1 MVKNY
6 SNFLQFLLFFIFLSV
21 LPSKI
26 HAQCAGDDAQKI
38 ICDIQNSANQ
48 NISLFS
54 LLGGSPTPGGKWTDD
69 NNFRGLD
76 SITGNLN
83 AQLIKEGGVYHY
95 TYTAPDV
102 AGCTD
107 NTATI
112 TLTIGAYVGVGSKAT
127 ACSREGNFNLF
138 TAFDSTV
145 MGPHENGI
153 WRDSS
158 GKILDSPVIGIRYIT
173 TQTETRQFTYEV
185 PLIPEC
191 PSTPLI
197 TTVYVTIV
205 RTPEEGTPQELTLCG
220 TTDLAGYTNY
230 DMFESLLGEDKD
242 GVWKGPDITS
252 RSDHNVNL
260 QDLFN
265 KYGAVELKYTYTV
278 FAVPNQNVC
287 KDRTADV
294 VITLEKRIDFT
305 GAEIVVLNDICE
317 SEMATATYSARVTA
331 GPQGIPD
338 GAYRITY
345 NVSGPIAGSETV
357 AVNFRD
363 GVVVFPVRSAYFQ
376 SVGKFTITVT
386 SIVPTPGPKKC
397 ISLFTPFS
405 YDLNVFPLP
414 RLDNAVITTS
424 PICQNDIATIQISNA
439 TLLADGKY
447 RIVYNI
453 NGDNSATGQTATITA
468 VGGKASFEIPGNL
481 NAKSGLSVIR
491 ITNITNI
498 TKPTPQC
505 TNTANVTGN
514 LTINPLP
521 VVANVKIQV
530 NDNCFNGVFTASVSG
545 LGTLTKAKLSYVL
558 LDNNTSVEQIVD
570 LTVLNGNASFV
581 IPSALLPNTGS
592 TVISATYLTNDIT
605 GCGSTLV
612 NVLDGFLVNAI
623 PLAPVVV
630 NPPDF
635 CKIDRATIA
644 NLTPHGP
651 QYKWYNSATLTT
663 PLADTYLLKTED
675 LYVTETSA
683 ANCTSPASMISI
695 VVKDTP
701 APTLNPDGQ
710 NFCGL
715 KNPTI
720 SDLSKATN
728 VPSTVSWYDAQNN
741 GNLLASTILLID
753 KATYY
758 GYDLSSVTDC
768 ISDSTL
774 EVTVSLTECDPAE
787 YAFFVPDGFS
797 PNGDNVNDTF
807 RIPDIEFLYPD
818 YTLEIFNRYGN
829 VMFKGNANKPNWDGR
844 NSEGGGIGDA
854 IAPNGVYFYIV
865 NFNKGNR
872 KAQQGRLYLN
882 R

>member
-21 LPSKI
+21 LPSQMY
-26 HAQCAGDDAQKI
+26 AQCAGDDAQKI
-38 ICDIQNSANQ
+38 ICDIQNSAHQ

-54 LLGGSPTPGGKWTDD
+54 LLGGAPSPGGKWTDD

-83 AQLIKEGGVYHY
+83 AQLIREGGVYHY

-102 AGCTD
+102 VGCTD

-127 ACSREGNFNLF
+127 VCSREGTFNLF

-153 WRDSS
+153 WRDAA
-158 GKILDSPVIGIRYIT
+158 GGILGSPSIGIRYIT
-173 TQTETRQFTYEV
+173 EKTETRQFTYEV
-185 PLIPEC
+185 PLVPDC

-205 RTPEEGTPQELTLCG
+205 RTPEEGIPQELTLCG
-220 TTDLAGYTNY
+220 TTDLDAYTNY

-252 RSDHNVNL
+252 RSDHNINL
-260 QDLFN
+260 KQLFD
-265 KYGAVELKYTYTV
+265 KYGPGDLNFTYTV

-287 KDRTADV
+287 TDRTAIV
-294 VITLEKRIDFT
+294 TITLEKRIDFT
-305 GAEIVVLNDICE
+305 GTQIVVLKDICE
-317 SEMATATYSARVTA
+317 SEIATATYSAKITE
-331 GPQGIPD
+331 GPDTIPD
-338 GAYRITY
+338 GEYKITF
-345 NVSGPIAGSETV
+345 NVAGPTGGSETV
-357 AVNFRD
+357 TVNFVN
-363 GVVVFPVRSAYFQ
+363 GVVNFPISSSYFQ
-376 SVGKFTITVT
+376 SVGKYTVMVT
-386 SIVPTPGPKKC
+386 SIIPTAGPKKC
-397 ISLFTPFS
+397 VSIFNPFS
-405 YDLNVFPLP
+405 YDLNISPLP
-414 RLDNAVITTS
+414 RLDNAVITAS
-424 PICQNDIATIQISNA
+424 PVCQNDIATIQISNA

-447 RIVYNI
+447 RIVYKI
-453 NGDNSATGQTATITA
+453 NGDNVATAQTATITA

-481 NAKSGLSVIR
+481 NVKSGLSVIT

-498 TKPTPQC
+498 TNPTPQC
-505 TNTANVTGN
+505 SNTANVIGN

-521 VVANVKIQV
+521 VITNVKVVV
-530 NDNCFNGVFTASVSG
+530 NDDCLNGVFTANVSG
-545 LGTLTKAKLSYVL
+545 LGNLTKVKLSYLL
-558 LDNNTSVEQIVD
+558 LDSNTSAEQTVT

-581 IPSALLPNTGS
+581 IPSNLLINTGS
-592 TVISATYLTNDIT
+592 TVISATYLTNDVT

-623 PLAPVVV
+623 PLAPVAV

-635 CKIDRATIA
+635 CKVDRATIA
-644 NLTPHGP
+644 NLTPRGP
-651 QYKWYNSATLTT
+651 QYKWYNAATLTT
-663 PLADTYLLKTED
+663 PLADTYLLKSEN

-695 VVKDTP
+695 VVNDTP

-728 VPSTVSWYDAQNN
+728 VPSTVSWYDAADN
-741 GNLLASTILLID
+741 GNLLTSATLLRD
-753 KATYY
+753 KTTYY
-758 GYDLSSVTDC
+758 GFDLSSMTDC
-768 ISDSTL
+768 ISDSAL
-774 EVTVSLTECDPAE
+774 EVTVSLTECDPQQ
-787 YAFFVPDGFS
+787 YTFFIPDGFS

-807 RIPDIEFLYPD
+807 RIPDIEYLYPD

-844 NSEGGGIGDA
+844 NSESAGVGDG

-865 NFNKGNR
+865 NFNKDNR